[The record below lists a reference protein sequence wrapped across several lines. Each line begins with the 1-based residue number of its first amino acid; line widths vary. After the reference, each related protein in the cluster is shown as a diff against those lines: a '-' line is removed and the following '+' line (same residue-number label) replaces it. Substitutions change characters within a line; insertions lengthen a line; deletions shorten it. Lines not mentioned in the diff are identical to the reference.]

1 MVQQRTTPPVLR
13 DVAEHPVFDLVPLAR
28 PGREVTHRDLQSR
41 LIRQILEADLP
52 QSVAPPVAPARV
64 GRDQQLLR
72 LRVDRPSHPVPPPPD
87 RLHRE
92 LRRVMT
98 DPHVDP
104 PFVGRLIVD
113 PVRRHLALLL
123 VREVLRLDAPRP
135 TVRLPFLAR
144 ILVIADH
151 FLLLGVHRDH
161 RLAPPLERADPA
173 VDVLELGIAIG
184 VVLTL
189 LGLAVGLEA
198 VTQIDQQP
206 ADGLMAQVMPQ
217 LGQRVG
223 QVPRTLAGPE
233 QWGHGITAGG
243 RIDEPLEITEQG
255 PIGCR
260 DRITPTPGTANPG
273 MIRLGRHRGAV
284 VTGLEFGDAAADGRM
299 REIGGGGDHRDATAP
314 QGQGLT
320 SGPASPRLLV
330 KERSEGVILLPDTGN
345 HCRICHNGSIVRR
358 CSFEKLLPAK
368 TTASGRVT
376 RRASS
381 DPACFSHSGQGLAR
395 LSHDIG

>member
-1 MVQQRTTPPVLR
+1 
-13 DVAEHPVFDLVPLAR
+13 
-28 PGREVTHRDLQSR
+28 
-41 LIRQILEADLP
+41 
-52 QSVAPPVAPARV
+52 
-64 GRDQQLLR
+64 
-72 LRVDRPSHPVPPPPD
+72 
-87 RLHRE
+87 
-92 LRRVMT
+92 MT

-104 PFVGRLIVD
+104 PLVGRLIVD

-144 ILVIADH
+144 ILVIADQ
-151 FLLLGVHRDH
+151 FLLLGVYRDH

-173 VDVLELGIAIG
+173 VDVLELGIAVG

-198 VTQIDQQP
+198 VTQIDQEP

-273 MIRLGRHRGAV
+273 MIRPGLTGGGCRHRLG
-284 VTGLEFGDAAADGRM
+284 
-299 REIGGGGDHRDATAP
+299 
-314 QGQGLT
+314 
-320 SGPASPRLLV
+320 
-330 KERSEGVILLPDTGN
+330 
-345 HCRICHNGSIVRR
+345 VRR
-358 CSFEKLLPAK
+358 CRGGWSDARARWRRRPPKCHRAPRPGPHKRPSAAAPSREGTERGRDTSAGHWKSLPHL
-368 TTASGRVT
+368 
-376 RRASS
+376 
-381 DPACFSHSGQGLAR
+381 P
-395 LSHDIG
+395 